1 MSEPSSAELH
11 DAPVR
16 NEPPYY
22 DPPQM
27 SEISTIAGI
36 FFEPGRTF
44 EDLKRKPRF
53 IVGSLIIAL
62 LVTAYGFAMYYKI
75 GEAGMRRVAVE
86 QINKSSQAQAMSNEQ
101 KTAQVDMA
109 VTIQNYVRYLIPV
122 FVIISLLIGGL
133 LYFLGA
139 KAFGGTGGFLHGL
152 SVWVYSSIPPTVIG
166 MVGSFI
172 VMGIKSADEIDVS
185 GSQRGLVNANP
196 SLLLDG
202 TAHPVLATIV
212 GTLDIFFIWG
222 WILAAIGLRVTNKL
236 SSGSAWGVVIILA
249 VIGILLRV
257 IGAIFSGNQ
266 T

>member
-1 MSEPSSAELH
+1 MSETSSAELH

-16 NEPPYY
+16 NEPPFY

-27 SEISTIAGI
+27 SEVSTIAGI

-62 LVTAYGFAMYYKI
+62 FVTAYGFAMYYKV
-75 GEAGMRRVAVE
+75 GEAGMRLVIVE
-86 QINKSSQAQAMSNEQ
+86 QMDKSSQAQSMPADQ
-101 KTAQVDMA
+101 KSAAVDMQM
-109 VTIQNYVRYLIPV
+109 TIQNYVRYLIPIFV
-122 FVIISLLIGGL
+122 FISLLIGGL

-139 KAFGGTGGFLHGL
+139 KAFGGTGGFVHGL
-152 SVWVYSSIPPTVIG
+152 SVWVYSSLPPTVVG
-166 MVGSFI
+166 MIGSFI
-172 VMGIKSADEIDVS
+172 VMAIKSVDEIDVAS
-185 GSQRGLVNANP
+185 SQRGLVNANP

-202 TAHPVLATIV
+202 HAQPVLATV
-212 GTLDIFFIWG
+212 VATLDIFFIWG

-236 SSGSAWGVVIILA
+236 SSGSAWGIVIIFA
-249 VIGILLRV
+249 IIGTLLRIV
-257 IGAIFSGNQ
+257 GAIFSGNQ